1 VAEGLGV
8 VFFRRIGDHGQHC
21 IGDTAESRVEI
32 MELGEGRKSILQ
44 ACSSSPATG
53 RSKICV
59 YAHHLMLSQTN
70 CLSDAFFDEAIES
83 AKALDDHLNRT
94 GQLKGP
100 LHGLPISLK
109 DNFNIKGKDST
120 VGFTSLVNDP
130 AKYNATLVDILETL
144 GAVRYC
150 KTNVPTAMMI
160 VRAQYT
166 RVWGQRLI

>member
-1 VAEGLGV
+1 MSA
-8 VFFRRIGDHGQHC
+8 
-21 IGDTAESRVEI
+21 
-32 MELGEGRKSILQ
+32 K
-44 ACSSSPATG
+44 
-53 RSKICV
+53 
-59 YAHHLMLSQTN
+59 TN
-70 CLSDAFFDEAIES
+70 CLSDAFFEEAIES

-94 GQLKGP
+94 GELKGP

-130 AKYNATLVDILETL
+130 ADYNATLVDVLENL

-160 VRAQYT
+160 AESVNNTFGRTISPINRKVTSGGSSGGESA
-166 RVWGQRLI
+166 LIAFGGSPLGIGTDIVSFNTTGGLTIK

>member
-1 VAEGLGV
+1 LL
-8 VFFRRIGDHGQHC
+8 
-21 IGDTAESRVEI
+21 TST
-32 MELGEGRKSILQ
+32 K
-44 ACSSSPATG
+44 
-53 RSKICV
+53 
-59 YAHHLMLSQTN
+59 TN
-70 CLSDAFFDEAIES
+70 CLSDAFFEEAIGM
-83 AKALDDHLNRT
+83 AKALDGHLEQT

-130 AKYNATLVDILETL
+130 AEYNATLVDILENL

-160 VRAQYT
+160 VRT
-166 RVWGQRLI
+166 GIS